1 MSTYRKILVAVDLS
15 EESEQVLQTAADI
28 AEANQAELYIL
39 HVADNPL
46 SPYSQW
52 PEYSVPLSQTQ
63 IKESIF
69 SQLATTVEN
78 VGLSRQL
85 ITIDFGRSID
95 LIVEHSDQHQCDLI
109 VIGSH
114 GRHGIKLLLGSTANG
129 VLHHANCDVLAV
141 RVREIIEQ

>member
-15 EESEQVLQTAADI
+15 GEAEQVLQTAADI

-39 HVADNPL
+39 HVADNPI
-46 SPYSQW
+46 SPYSRW
-52 PEYSVPLSQTQ
+52 PEYSEPLSQTQ
-63 IKESIF
+63 IKDSIF
-69 SQLATTVEN
+69 AQLSTTVEN

-95 LIVEHSDQHQCDLI
+95 LIVEHSDENQWDLI

-114 GRHGIKLLLGSTANG
+114 ARHGIQLLLGSTANG

-141 RVREIIEQ
+141 RVRKTIDQ

>member
-15 EESEQVLQTAADI
+15 EEAEQVLQTAADI

-39 HVADNPL
+39 HVADTPV
-46 SPYSQW
+46 SPYGQF
-52 PEYSVPLSQTQ
+52 PEYAAPVSTAE
-63 IKESIF
+63 IRASIF
-69 SQLATTVEN
+69 AQLATTVEN
-78 VGLSRQL
+78 AGLSREL

-95 LIVEHSDQHQCDLI
+95 SIIEHSDEYQCDLI

-114 GRHGIKLLLGSTANG
+114 GRHGIQLLLGSTANG

-141 RVREIIEQ
+141 RVREVIEQ

>member
-15 EESEQVLQTAADI
+15 EEAEQVLQTAADI

-39 HVADNPL
+39 HVADNPV
-46 SPYSQW
+46 SPYSQF
-52 PEYSVPLSQTQ
+52 PEYSAPVSPSQ

-69 SQLATTVEN
+69 AQLATTVEN
-78 VGLSRQL
+78 VGLSREL

-95 LIVEHSDQHQCDLI
+95 SIVERSDENQCDLI

-114 GRHGIKLLLGSTANG
+114 GRHGIQLLLGSTANG
-129 VLHHANCDVLAV
+129 VLHHASCDVLAV
-141 RVREIIEQ
+141 RVRETIDQ